1 MLPDRLAEAIN
12 KQIHHELQSAYT
24 YLAMAAHFENEG
36 FDGFA
41 HWMEVQHSE
50 EMTHAM
56 KLFRYVHERGA
67 RVKLLALAAPQVRQG
82 KPIAVFE
89 QALETEKANT
99 AAIHEL
105 YSIANELKDYAT
117 VSHLKWFLDEQVE
130 EENSI
135 ETILAHMRIAGEDPS
150 AMLLLN
156 QQLGSRG
163 PEGDE
168 EEEE

>member
-1 MLPDRLAEAIN
+1 MLPDRLSEAIN
-12 KQIHHELQSAYT
+12 QQIHHELQSAYT
-24 YLAMAAHFENEG
+24 YLAMSAHFENEG

-41 HWMEVQHSE
+41 HWMEMQHSE
-50 EMTHAM
+50 EMMHAM

-67 RVKLLALAAPQVRQG
+67 RVKLLALEAPKVRQG
-82 KPIAVFE
+82 KPIVVFE

-99 AAIHEL
+99 SAIHEL

-150 AMLLLN
+150 ALLLLN
-156 QQLGSRG
+156 QQLGQRT
-163 PEGDE
+163 PEADDGE
-168 EEEE
+168 E